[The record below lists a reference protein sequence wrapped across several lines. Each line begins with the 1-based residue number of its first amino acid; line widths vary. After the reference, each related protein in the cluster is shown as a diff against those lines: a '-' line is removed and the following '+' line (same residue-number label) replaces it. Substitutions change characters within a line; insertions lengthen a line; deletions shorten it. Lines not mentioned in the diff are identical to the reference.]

1 MTQHVSCW
9 YLTTHECATFKPN
22 PWNNGFMSMV
32 GQEPGK
38 QADQLVGVF
47 HRIDEKVNSMRSS
60 IESDPETLMDKVA
73 KFALPSIAGLVAG
86 KLFQAFW
93 SSLVRKRNGGVDT
106 EEGDQESATAGLLFA
121 VLSAAVTTLAS
132 TLIERGSQTLIDR
145 RHK

>member
-32 GQEPGK
+32 GQEPGN

>member
-1 MTQHVSCW
+1 
-9 YLTTHECATFKPN
+9 
-22 PWNNGFMSMV
+22 MSMV
-32 GQEPGK
+32 GQEPGN